1 MVNKVMCVFLPPE
14 PVVGSER
21 VEVYKIYKLVN
32 YLKKI

>member
-14 PVVGSER
+14 PVGSER